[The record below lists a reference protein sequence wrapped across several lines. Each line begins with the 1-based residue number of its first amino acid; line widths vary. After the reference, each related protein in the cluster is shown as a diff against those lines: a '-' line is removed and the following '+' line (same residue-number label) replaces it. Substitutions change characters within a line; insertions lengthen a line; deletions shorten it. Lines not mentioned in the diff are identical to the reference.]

1 MNGMTRRDF
10 IKLSSI
16 LGVSMTLPSILT
28 GCADGEGRAYDGKVL
43 IIGAGAAGMAAG
55 YLLAQ
60 RGVDFE
66 ILEASTVYGGRFRVN
81 KTFTDFPIPLGAE
94 WLHVEAAMLDEIIN
108 DDSIEHDI
116 ELIGY
121 SPDKDADG
129 YYEDGEYSTE
139 PAGGEDLKFIGSS
152 WFDFYDEYI
161 VPSIRENIRYNIAI
175 VDIDYSG
182 EQVQLMDSNGNS
194 YSADKVVVTIPMKI
208 LQDGDVAFTPALPEG
223 KQDALAEANIWS
235 GFKGFFEFSER
246 FFPSALAFEDS
257 GTDEGQ
263 RLFYDASHGQRSDKH
278 ILGVFSV
285 GAQAERYQ
293 AMSDE
298 QFKANVL
305 GELDEVFD
313 GIASETYIKH
323 MTQNWND
330 EPYAR
335 AAYLEDNAPTWISAA
350 MAESVDD
357 KLYFAGTSYTS
368 FWDWSSVHTAA
379 RSAREAVDEITG

>member
-1 MNGMTRRDF
+1 MTRRDF

-28 GCADGEGRAYDGKVL
+28 GCVDGEEGAYGGKVL

-66 ILEASTVYGGRFRVN
+66 ILEANTVYGGRFRVD

-94 WLHVEAAMLDEIIN
+94 WLHVEPGMLDEIIN

-121 SPDKDADG
+121 SPDKDVDG

-161 VPSIRENIRYNIAI
+161 VPSIREKIRYNIAI

-182 EQVQLMDSNGNS
+182 DKVWLTDLNGGE
-194 YSADKVVVTIPMKI
+194 YSADKVIVTIPMKI
-208 LQDGDVAFTPALPEG
+208 LQEELVEFAPPLPQG
-223 KQDALAEANIWS
+223 KQDALYEAVIWS
-235 GFKGFFEFSER
+235 GFKGFFEFSEK
-246 FFPSALAFEDS
+246 FFPSALAFNDS
-257 GTDEGQ
+257 GTAEGQ
-263 RLFYDASHGQRSDKH
+263 RLFYDASHGQKSDKH
-278 ILGVFSV
+278 ILGIFSV

-293 AMSDE
+293 AMSDA
-298 QFKANVL
+298 QFKADVL
-305 GELDEVFD
+305 AELDEVFD
-313 GIASETYIKH
+313 GIASATYVKH
-323 MTQNWND
+323 MSKNWND
-330 EPYAR
+330 DLYAQ